1 MTAELSD
8 LLSFLAEVEDDVDY
22 ALEVDRPDAVTVEI
36 ATPGQR
42 WEIQF
47 MTNGEIEVEKFV
59 SDGETYRPASTRDLV
74 REIKSSLT

>member
-1 MTAELSD
+1 MPAELSD

-22 ALEVDRPDAVTVEI
+22 ALEVDRPDAITVEI

-47 MTNGEIEVEKFV
+47 MTNGQIGVEKFM
-59 SDGETYRPASTRDLV
+59 SDGEVYRPDAIKDLV
-74 REIKSSLT
+74 RDIQSSLT

>member
-1 MTAELSD
+1 MELSD

-22 ALEVDRPDAVTVEI
+22 ALEVDRPDAITVAI

-59 SDGETYRPASTRDLV
+59 SDGEIYRPPSAGDLAK
-74 REIKSSLT
+74 EIKSSLV

>member
-1 MTAELSD
+1 MATELGEV
-8 LLSFLAEVEDDVDY
+8 LSFIAEVEDDVDY
-22 ALEVDRPDAVTVEI
+22 ALQVARPDAIMVEI

-59 SDGETYRPASTRDLV
+59 SDGETYRPGSVTELV
-74 REIKSSLT
+74 RDIRSALI